1 MKRSHL
7 YIFYFYPKEIDGVKQ
22 NSFFREFTHVKDGK
36 ALAAQLQREYDYQNG
51 GECPTTQNALP

>member
-36 ALAAQLQREYDYQNG
+36 ALAAQLQREYDYQKWW
-51 GECPTTQNALP
+51 